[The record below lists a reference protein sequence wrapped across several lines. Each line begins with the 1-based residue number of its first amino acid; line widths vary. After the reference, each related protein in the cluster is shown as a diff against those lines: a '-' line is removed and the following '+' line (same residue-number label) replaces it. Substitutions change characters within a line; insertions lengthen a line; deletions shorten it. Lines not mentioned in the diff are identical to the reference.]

1 MPDKNYLTVDEFRKM
16 WKTEFLPS
24 IRQEVKLE
32 IETLG
37 ANIQV
42 LTDRCSQ
49 IEQSMQF
56 LSDKYDTV
64 LGILQATKKQI
75 AGLEANVKEQT
86 DQISK
91 LHEADYEK
99 DCTIDA
105 MQQYLRRDC
114 IEITGIP
121 TLPLDNPKQLVLEL
135 GSLIDVSISEDQI
148 STAHRL
154 PDTETTRIICQI
166 ENTHGSLLVYIQLQ
180 SYSAIR
186 RATECNVTVV
196 AHTLGTLREIKH
208 SIAPFEHACAISKT
222 PIVFVVTTT

>member
-16 WKTEFLPS
+16 WKTELLPS
-24 IRQEVKLE
+24 IRRGVKFE
-32 IETLG
+32 IETLNV
-37 ANIQV
+37 NIQV

-49 IEQSMQF
+49 IEQSIQF

-75 AGLEANVKEQT
+75 AGLEAIGKEQT

-91 LHEADYEK
+91 LQEADYDK

-105 MQQYLRRDC
+105 VQQYLRRDC

-121 TLPLDNPKQLVLEL
+121 ILPLDNPKQLVLEL
-135 GSLIDVSISEDQI
+135 GSLIGVSVSEDQI

-154 PDTETTRIICQI
+154 PDTKK
-166 ENTHGSLLVYIQLQ
+166 
-180 SYSAIR
+180 
-186 RATECNVTVV
+186 
-196 AHTLGTLREIKH
+196 IKN
-208 SIAPFEHACAISKT
+208 
-222 PIVFVVTTT
+222 